1 MIVVIAWTH
10 FSQPVLT
17 RFLSHVAIVWNT
29 ILTTILDLFS
39 KISFNRCFKQLT
51 TTIDY
56 WKVLYTTKT
65 RFTLCQ
71 NGQTTCLNTY
81 WQGGWRAYS
90 SEGMDE
96 PLQSIW
102 EVEAVSSEHI
112 WGIGAICSITTIVV
126 GLKVLDGKLTTI
138 RLERLPIGMASGVAM
153 KGISMISK
161 WSFDGCIIASQ
172 LVRFSYT
179 NGTRGSKKGC
189 IRVLVDHLSE
199 WLFTAGKGRLVNGR
213 WDDPLPGYIKML
225 VAGKGRQWA
234 AVGRAGIEVQQGK
247 VCEQGK
253 FDLV

>member
-17 RFLSHVAIVWNT
+17 RFLGHVAIVWNT

-71 NGQTTCLNTY
+71 NGQTTCLNTH

-96 PLQSIW
+96 PLQYIW

-179 NGTRGSKKGC
+179 NGTRGSKKEC
-189 IRVLVDHLSE
+189 IRILVDHLSE

-213 WDDPLPGYIKML
+213 WDDPLPG
-225 VAGKGRQWA
+225 
-234 AVGRAGIEVQQGK
+234 
-247 VCEQGK
+247 
-253 FDLV
+253 